1 MTRSQTAL
9 AVLLLTFTL
18 GGCRTT
24 APAPAAAPPTAAAV
38 EAAGEI
44 TPDVVWADRSA
55 EYLAILIQT
64 YALAEQ
70 RLEELAAGR
79 RADTWAVA
87 LDADETV
94 ISNVQFEKEL
104 RLAGGDFQT
113 ASFTAWTARREA
125 TLLPGVLGFLDRVR
139 ELGGKIAI
147 VTNRRQPT
155 CPDTEANLQALSV
168 PFDVV
173 LCRTDDGEKEP
184 RWERVEDGAAAPGL
198 PAVEILMWLGDNI
211 MDFPGLDQEL
221 RHLGEEAYGR
231 FGADF
236 FVLPNP
242 MYGSW
247 EDNPEE

>member
-1 MTRSQTAL
+1 MTRSQIAL
-9 AVLLLTFTL
+9 AVLLLALTL

-24 APAPAAAPPTAAAV
+24 APPPAAAPPTAPAA
-38 EAAGEI
+38 EPAGEI

-55 EYLAILIQT
+55 EYRAILIQT
-64 YALAEQ
+64 YALAEK

-79 RADTWAVA
+79 QADTWAVA

-94 ISNVQFEKEL
+94 ISNIQFEKEL
-104 RLAGGDFQT
+104 RLAGGDFTT
-113 ASFTAWTARREA
+113 ASFTDWTARREA
-125 TLLPGVLGFLDRVR
+125 TLLPGVMRFLDRVR

-155 CPDTEANLQALSV
+155 CPDTEANLKALSM
-168 PFDVV
+168 PFDVI
-173 LCRTDDGEKEP
+173 LCRTDDREKEP
-184 RWERVEDGAAAPGL
+184 RWELVEEGKAGIP
-198 PAVEILMWLGDNI
+198 PVEILMWLGDNI
-211 MDFPGLDQEL
+211 GDFPGLDQEL
-221 RHLGEEAYGR
+221 RHLGVEAYGR
-231 FGADF
+231 FGKDF